1 MKIYRF
7 DKGIPVMLEEEM
19 PEEISCTKIKI
30 LAPQCLKNLPNKKRL
45 KKENFKARIED
56 KCTYLNKEDTI
67 YIGIG
72 KEKITMG
79 FSKLLGYKIGK
90 KMLKMAKYEKPFLIY
105 LKEIEK
111 NNINLAKFL
120 EGMKASDYRFDK
132 YKSKKHDEYHLEV
145 FLITDKIPEEEE
157 VEKYIRE
164 LNVVQ
169 AISDGVDI
177 TRDFV
182 NEPPSNLS
190 SLKYKEEVESIFK
203 GLQKSEVVIYGEEE
217 LKNRGMNCH
226 LAVNRASVN
235 EAMTIKITYDP
246 KIESQEEIV
255 LVGKGLTYD
264 SGGLSLKSS
273 SKMLS
278 MKADM
283 AGSAVV
289 LGIMSALERMECKKK
304 VVGYICLAENMVSG
318 NAYKPD
324 DVLKAA
330 NGKTIH
336 VKNTDAEGRL
346 VLFDNL
352 VLAEEENPNLDKI
365 YSLATLTG
373 SAVNQFGYEAAGM
386 VGFNEKMKKEL
397 KKRGEETEEI
407 WLNAEFHKYMLNSVE
422 DDIADLSNTG
432 TPNQGCQKA
441 GLFLTK
447 SLTKKTVKKY
457 LHCDIAGPSFVD
469 KSFGVNPKGATGW
482 GVSSF
487 LELLKK

>member
-19 PEEISCTKIKI
+19 PEEISCTNIKI

-226 LAVNRASVN
+226 LAVNR
-235 EAMTIKITYDP
+235 
-246 KIESQEEIV
+246 
-255 LVGKGLTYD
+255 
-264 SGGLSLKSS
+264 
-273 SKMLS
+273 
-278 MKADM
+278 
-283 AGSAVV
+283 GSAVV